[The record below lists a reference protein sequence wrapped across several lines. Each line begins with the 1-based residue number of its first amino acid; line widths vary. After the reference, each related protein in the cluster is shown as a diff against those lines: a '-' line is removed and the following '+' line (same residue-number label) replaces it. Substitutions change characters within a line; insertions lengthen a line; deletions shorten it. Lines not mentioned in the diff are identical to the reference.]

1 VVVVVVVV
9 VVGLV
14 IMVMVGGD
22 GVTKNIRQCVHA
34 PVSACVLAVD
44 VQ

>member
-1 VVVVVVVV
+1 VVGVGVGGG
-9 VVGLV
+9 VGLV